1 MESILELLV
10 LVVAMWPVLRLCA
23 SRAFLRKLRAFPG
36 VAAALTSLL
45 ALYGFLIV
53 YLALYSPTYLRLI
66 AILAFCALIYER
78 WRARPDYGHS
88 RGLPPGPL
96 TIAPLNPW
104 RN

>member
-1 MESILELLV
+1 VESILELLV

-36 VAAALTSLL
+36 VAAALTRLL

-78 WRARPDYGHS
+78 WRARP
-88 RGLPPGPL
+88 RLRPL
-96 TIAPLNPW
+96 ARPAARPANNRPTQSMA
-104 RN
+104 